1 MDNKCVMCDKT
12 IPEGSQVC
20 WKCKAR
26 IDKCTICKNK
36 EKGMCLAICDHWRYK
51 KYETKKM

>member
-1 MDNKCVMCDKT
+1 MDTCVMCGEYAG
-12 IPEGSQVC
+12 EGNQVC

-36 EKGMCLAICDHWRYK
+36 EKGMCIARCDHWRYK
-51 KYETKKM
+51 KYETKKVH